1 MDMDVM
7 ERVEEKS
14 ILVAVDDTESGK
26 RALLYVADMLG
37 GMPGFRA
44 TILHIVPEPPEDYF
58 AGEGQREEWRAEREK
73 KGALMVEQYRNV
85 MVQSGFGEDK
95 VETEVIVKACRSLAE
110 CIFEEVERLGA
121 CTVVVGRR
129 GISSREEF
137 LFGSTSHKLLRTA
150 KHCAVWI
157 VE

>member
-1 MDMDVM
+1 MEAM
-7 ERVEEKS
+7 ERVADKS

-44 TILHIVPEPPEDYF
+44 TILHIVPEPPGDY
-58 AGEGQREEWRAEREK
+58 
-73 KGALMVEQYRNV
+73 L
-85 MVQSGFGEDK
+85 DK

-129 GISSREEF
+129 GISTKEEF

-150 KHCAVWI
+150 KNCAVWI

>member
-1 MDMDVM
+1 MEVT

-14 ILVAVDDTESGK
+14 ILIAVDDTESGK

-58 AGEGQREEWRAEREK
+58 PGEQEAEEWRVEREK
-73 KGALMVEQYRNV
+73 KGALMVEQYKNV
-85 MVQSGFGEDK
+85 LAQSGFEEDK

-129 GISSREEF
+129 GISTREEF
-137 LFGSTSHKLLRTA
+137 LFGSTSNKLLRTA
-150 KHCAVWI
+150 KNCAVWI
-157 VE
+157 VG